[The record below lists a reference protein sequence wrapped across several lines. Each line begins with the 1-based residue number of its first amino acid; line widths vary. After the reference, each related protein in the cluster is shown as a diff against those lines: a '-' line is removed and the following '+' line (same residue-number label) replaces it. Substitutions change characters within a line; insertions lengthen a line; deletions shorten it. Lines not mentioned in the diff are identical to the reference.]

1 MRRTRVIVALGCVAL
16 GAATFAVAF
25 RAALA
30 LVYRVV
36 FHADDVV
43 SAVAGLSPWRR
54 VAILTMGAAVAGMI
68 ARLRSAPAQGV
79 SNVMEA
85 VALGNVRLSMRTTLS
100 RGLASWCSIATGLS
114 IGREG
119 PLIEFGGSLG
129 AVIGRVTR
137 LDLGTTRILV
147 AAGTAAGFAAAY
159 NTPFAAVVF
168 VLETIVGVAALEALL
183 PVMTA
188 SAVATVV
195 TRATVGGGPIYG
207 QRAFALQSP
216 LELLVFA
223 GLGLVAALAAVS
235 FKQVLSS
242 FERLF
247 ERGAVT
253 QPIRATVGGLLVGL
267 LAAWIPAIAGNG
279 YEPLNLILDGRLAMS
294 AVLVLIAVKILATS
308 TSVAS
313 GVPGG
318 IFTPVLLVGGGV
330 GLSWAHALIWLG
342 IASPSPGSYAL
353 VGMAATAAA
362 SLHAPLT
369 AAVLVFELSGDYPIV
384 LPLLV
389 ATVVATAVSRLLGSA
404 SVYEAEL
411 RRKGLEWEMT
421 LEGRRITSDA
431 RAGTTRAAIGREGD
445 NRDDVGRSSGG
456 PRPPMS

>member
-1 MRRTRVIVALGCVAL
+1 VTRARFIAGLGCVSF
-16 GAATFAVAF
+16 GAAVFAVAF
-25 RAALA
+25 RAALS
-30 LVYRVV
+30 LVYRAV

-43 SAVAGLSPWRR
+43 AAITGLSPWRR
-54 VAILTMGAAVAGMI
+54 VAALLGGAVVAGVI

-100 RGLASWCSIATGLS
+100 RVLASWCSIATGLS

-129 AVIGRVTR
+129 AVIGRATR
-137 LDLGTTRILV
+137 LDLGSTRALV
-147 AAGTAAGFAAAY
+147 AAGTAAGFAASY
-159 NTPFAAVVF
+159 NTPFAAVIF

-188 SAVATVV
+188 SAVATLV

-207 QRAFALQSP
+207 QRSFALQSP
-216 LELLVFA
+216 SAVF
-223 GLGLVAALAAVS
+223 

-242 FERLF
+242 FEKLS
-247 ERGAVT
+247 EHGALT
-253 QPIRATVGGLLVGL
+253 QPFRTMVGGLIVGL
-267 LAAWIPAIAGNG
+267 LAAWMPAIAGNG
-279 YEPLNLILDGRLAMS
+279 YEPLNVILDERLAVG
-294 AVLVLIAVKILATS
+294 AVLALVAVKIVATS
-308 TSVAS
+308 ASVAS

-330 GLSWAHALIWLG
+330 GLSWAHALRGLELVS
-342 IASPSPGSYAL
+342 APSPGSYAL

-384 LPLLV
+384 LPLIV
-389 ATVVATAVSRLLGSA
+389 ATVVATAASRLLGSA
-404 SVYEAEL
+404 SVYETEL
-411 RRKGLEWEMT
+411 RRKGLGWELT
-421 LEGRRITSDA
+421 LEGRRVTSAEHDTSH
-431 RAGTTRAAIGREGD
+431 RPAGG
-445 NRDDVGRSSGG
+445 
-456 PRPPMS
+456 